1 MGKTALK
8 TAYFLEMP
16 LYLSIYL
23 YIYILLLKTH
33 TQHHTTGSLGRF
45 QTVSNIVFSHV
56 ESSSQVGNQH
66 QEIRIMFPTMGP
78 QLPAMDK
85 SSMKGRHSA
94 EIISLSKGSK
104 GQERATF
111 LDLQCPWSGWW
122 LTYPSEKYARQ
133 LGWLFPIYGKIK
145 FMFQTTN
152 QWLPNTACWKWPIF
166 MSHDCPIQIRSW
178 IFHCHLRWQRL
189 KHPTKHRT
197 VAVFF

>member
-16 LYLSIYL
+16 LYLYIYIYLLYL
-23 YIYILLLKTH
+23 YIHIYIYVYNTTKNTH

-45 QTVSNIVFSHV
+45 QTVSNTWFSHV

-66 QEIRIMFPTMGP
+66 QEIRIMFPTMGRQGP
-78 QLPAMDK
+78 QLPARDK
-85 SSMKGRHSA
+85 SSMKGRHPA

-111 LDLQCPWSGWW
+111 LDLQCLWSGWW
-122 LTYPSEKYARQ
+122 LTYPSEIYARQ
-133 LGWLFPIYGKIK
+133 LGWLFPIYGNIN

-152 QWLPNTACWKWPIF
+152 LW
-166 MSHDCPIQIRSW
+166 
-178 IFHCHLRWQRL
+178 
-189 KHPTKHRT
+189 
-197 VAVFF
+197 